1 MTAAT
6 GLTNSD
12 FSGMMAVVDEPWVD
26 ARYARHRSLPD
37 FGEMGQKALVE
48 STVICIG
55 AGGLGSPAL
64 LYLAAAGIGRILIID
79 DDVIDE
85 TNLQRQ
91 VIHSNAEIGEP
102 KVNSA
107 AKRIQML
114 NPLVECEVHQVRFTA
129 ENALDFLKNVD
140 VLIDGTDNI
149 PTRYLIDDACAIAN
163 IPWVHASLFR
173 YEGQVTV
180 FNYEEGPRYRDLHP
194 DPPPAGTVLNCE
206 EAGVIGALPG
216 ILGSIQAMEAIKIL
230 SGIGEALSGRLM
242 LIDTR
247 TMEVRHLT
255 YQRST
260 TRQEVTELNRH
271 NDYAESICFTDG
283 GAEMNTMTA
292 TELHEQMQQD
302 NPPFVLDV
310 RRAEE
315 EDICSIPGTDL
326 RVRHTDILMHIDE
339 IPSDRAL
346 VVYCRSG
353 IRSMTAIHALA
364 ASGRD
369 PAQMYN
375 LTGGIHAWSAEIDPT
390 MPRY

>member
-1 MTAAT
+1 
-6 GLTNSD
+6 
-12 FSGMMAVVDEPWVD
+12 MAMVGEPWMN
-26 ARYARHRSLPD
+26 ARYSRHRSLPD
-37 FGEMGQKALVE
+37 FGEIGQKALVE

-64 LYLAAAGIGRILIID
+64 LYLAAAGVGRILIID
-79 DDVIDE
+79 DDIVDE

-91 VIHSNAEIGEP
+91 VIHSNAEIGES
-102 KVNSA
+102 KVDSA
-107 AKRIQML
+107 ARRIQKL
-114 NPLVECEVHQVRFTA
+114 NPLVECETHQTRFTT
-129 ENALDFLKNVD
+129 ENALELLKDVD
-140 VLIDGTDNI
+140 VLIDGTDNL

-173 YEGQVTV
+173 YEGQITV
-180 FNYEEGPRYRDLHP
+180 FNYQDGPRYRDLHP
-194 DPPPAGTVLNCE
+194 DSPPPGTVLNCE

-230 SGIGEALSGRLM
+230 SGIGEPLSGRLM
-242 LIDTR
+242 LIDSR
-247 TMEVRHLT
+247 TMETRHLT
-255 YQRST
+255 YERSP
-260 TRQEVTELNRH
+260 TRQEVIELNRH
-271 NDYAESICFTDG
+271 NDYAESRCATDG
-283 GAEMNTMTA
+283 GLPMNAMTA
-292 TELHEQMQQD
+292 TELHEQMQQE

-315 EDICSIPGTDL
+315 EDICSIRGTDL
-326 RVRHTDILMHIDE
+326 RVRHTEILMHIDE
-339 IPSDRAL
+339 IPSDRVV

-369 PAQMYN
+369 PAHMYN

>member
-1 MTAAT
+1 MI
-6 GLTNSD
+6 S
-12 FSGMMAVVDEPWVD
+12 MVEKPWMN
-26 ARYARHRSLPD
+26 ARYTRHRSLPD
-37 FGEMGQKALVE
+37 FGEMGQKSLVE

-64 LYLAAAGIGRILIID
+64 LYLAAAGIGRIRIVD
-79 DDVIDE
+79 NDVVDE

-102 KVNSA
+102 KVDSA
-107 AKRIQML
+107 ARRIQML
-114 NPLVECEVHQVRFTA
+114 NPLVECEAHQTRMTT
-129 ENALDFLKNVD
+129 ENALDLLKDVD
-140 VLIDGTDNI
+140 VLIDGTDNL
-149 PTRYLIDDACAIAN
+149 PTRYLIDDACAIMD

-180 FNYEEGPRYRDLHP
+180 FNHENGPRYRDLHP
-194 DPPPAGTVLNCE
+194 DPPPSGTVLNCE

-230 SGIGEALSGRLM
+230 SGIGEPLSGCLM
-242 LIDTR
+242 LIDTK
-247 TMEVRHLT
+247 TMETRHLT
-255 YQRST
+255 YEAST

-271 NDYAESICFTDG
+271 NDYAESGCATDG
-283 GAEMNTMTA
+283 GIPMNSMTV
-292 TELHEQMQQD
+292 TELHDLMQQEE
-302 NPPFVLDV
+302 PPFVLDV

-315 EDICSIPGTDL
+315 EDICSIPDTDL

-339 IPSDRAL
+339 IPSDR
-346 VVYCRSG
+346 VVVIYCRSG

-369 PAQMYN
+369 PELLHN
-375 LTGGIHAWSAEIDPT
+375 LTGGILAWSAEIDPT